1 MREYQIEYTHD
12 EVRDMTFRAYKWAH
26 DEDGAV
32 RLMLQKKPDK
42 DGKCLF
48 KRGGTG
54 RIVSVKD
61 LTGGARSST
70 RPIAGDGG
78 SIPPT
83 STNQHGIQR

>member
-12 EVRDMTFRAYKWAH
+12 EVQGRTFCAYKWSQNS
-26 DEDGAV
+26 DGAV
-32 RLMLQKKPDK
+32 RLLLQKNPDK
-42 DGKCLF
+42 NGKCIF

-61 LTGGARSST
+61 ITGGARSST
-70 RPIAGDGG
+70 QLAGDGG

-83 STNQHGIQR
+83 STN